1 MRRLAACLV
10 LCAAAA
16 SFPGLA
22 WAKTSRELPYGY
34 DPVWSAL
41 VRFLRVDEKL
51 KVVEKDA
58 DTGYVLFELSEGK
71 RTFSGAAELLRTE
84 GGRGT
89 RLTLRIE
96 DRPSYMELGLIDRFE
111 VKLRDELGQPPPPP
125 APAPPPPPP
134 APEEK
139 KE

>member
-1 MRRLAACLV
+1 MRLLVACVV
-10 LCAAAA
+10 LCVGPAL
-16 SFPGLA
+16 SS
-22 WAKTSRELPYGY
+22 AKTSRELPYGY

-71 RTFSGAAELLRTE
+71 KTYTGAAELLRANE
-84 GGRGT
+84 GRAV

-111 VKLRDELGQPPPPP
+111 VKLRDELGQPVPPPVPP
-125 APAPPPPPP
+125 AP
-134 APEEK
+134 PEEK